1 MSENCGEKLQK
12 ETDEISFNNILL
24 NSTLLFKNE

>member
-1 MSENCGEKLQK
+1 MSEHCGEKQQK
-12 ETDEISFNNILL
+12 ETGEISFNNILL